1 MGGTKKHT
9 FPKAERLS
17 SRIVIERL
25 FSGGGRSL
33 PIFPLRIVYMP
44 LEEEGFPAASV
55 LVIVPKRRF
64 KKAVDRNRVK
74 RQIRE
79 AYRKN
84 KEILLESLN
93 ASGRKMA
100 VALIWIDNR
109 QRESAEVEAKVKRLL
124 QLVSERI
131 P

>member
-1 MGGTKKHT
+1 
-9 FPKAERLS
+9 
-17 SRIVIERL
+17 
-25 FSGGGRSL
+25 
-33 PIFPLRIVYMP
+33 MP

-84 KEILLESLN
+84 KEILLEPLN

-131 P
+131 Q